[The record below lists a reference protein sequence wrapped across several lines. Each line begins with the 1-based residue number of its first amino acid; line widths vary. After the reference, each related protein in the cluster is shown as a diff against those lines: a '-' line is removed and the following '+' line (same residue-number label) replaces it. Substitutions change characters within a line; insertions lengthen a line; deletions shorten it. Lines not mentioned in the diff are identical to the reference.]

1 MLLAVQFPLD
11 FFVTDKKC
19 NFFFLQFSKSRNSNS
34 FLSYLS
40 LHYTMDTDMT
50 DVSAASG
57 ENPFG
62 LSNDEWTFYQFV
74 RASPKVKC
82 NRRVNN
88 SLTQK
93 LNFLK

>member
-1 MLLAVQFPLD
+1 
-11 FFVTDKKC
+11 
-19 NFFFLQFSKSRNSNS
+19 
-34 FLSYLS
+34 
-40 LHYTMDTDMT
+40 MT